1 MPAKTLI
8 ATLYVPSD
16 LSGSSSSILWRS
28 TSIPRRASASAISLA
43 VIEPYSLPPSPTFTP
58 IVSVVEEMR
67 VAAISAS
74 PRSRLRF
81 SSRDAMSCC
90 QARYAPPAAGT
101 ASLRGIRKF
110 VANPSAT
117 VFISP
122 DLPSLSTSF
131 VRMTFTFLCVPPWA
145 GWAAGDCVVDSALVF
160 PPRPSAEVGGRALAH
175 DPAAQPRLDAGLCD
189 RVGDGLHRAGNS
201 APHPPQRAGHE
212 PSNAR

>member
-101 ASLRGIRKF
+101 ASLRGMRKF
-110 VANPSAT
+110 VAKPSAT

-131 VRMTFTFLCVPPWA
+131 VRMTFT
-145 GWAAGDCVVDSALVF
+145 LVGLLRWGLA
-160 PPRPSAEVGGRALAH
+160 PADVGGRALAR
-175 DPAAQPRLDAGLCD
+175 DPAAQAGRDTRVRDRLGERLDGLRDPAG
-189 RVGDGLHRAGNS
+189 R
-201 APHPPQRAGHE
+201 PPQRTGHHA
-212 PSNAR
+212 PHARDVLIVGDARDADLLE